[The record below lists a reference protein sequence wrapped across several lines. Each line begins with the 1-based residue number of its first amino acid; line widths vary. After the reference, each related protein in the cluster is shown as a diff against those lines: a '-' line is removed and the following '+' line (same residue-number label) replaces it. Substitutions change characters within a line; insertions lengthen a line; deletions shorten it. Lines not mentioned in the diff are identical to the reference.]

1 MNLLYLLILFP
12 FTGYLLFCCVN
23 KRYYLL
29 INFINLFIIGLLIVT
44 ITIVT
49 TNYSNNTTIIKQIL
63 WKLSLPKMTLTYSL
77 YLDQLSLVMSWL
89 TIGIGSLI
97 KIYSLWYMNNKDGYS
112 RFFAYINL
120 FITSM
125 LIVILAD
132 NLFFMF
138 FGWEL
143 VSFCSYLLIGF
154 YYRVDNNYYSA
165 MKSFIM
171 NRFSDVFLMIAI
183 FLIYY
188 EFNSFNF
195 NDINHNLNF
204 YHSKTILSIITYM
217 ITIGIIGKS
226 AQFPLYSWLKDAMVG
241 PTPVSALIHSTTM
254 VTIGIYLV
262 IRIHKIFMLTPTTLL
277 FMQCI
282 GIITVIIASL
292 SALLQNDIKKILAYS
307 TISQISYM
315 FIILSIGAWNASLY
329 YLIIHAFCKSL
340 LFLSAG
346 ALINIFNEQHIFKL
360 SSIKKLPIVPY
371 IGFLIGGSSL
381 SAFPIITSGFY
392 SKSNMINQILTNSS
406 NHYLFYIMIFS
417 TIITTMYIF
426 RVILTIYNK
435 VSIEFKILNNF
446 NIYRD
451 IPIIILT
458 VLATAIGAIII
469 SHRINTI
476 DYNSSVN
483 HVLLESI
490 FIIINIISL
499 IISISV
505 WHYQILIIN
514 HNYYYSC
521 IKYFLLHGLD
531 QLYKNT
537 IVKFYYLITSKLK
550 SDPLAKLA
558 NFIIFILKYAS
569 NIILYTETNILYWY
583 INSILVGLVIILSM
597 YIII

>member
-12 FTGYLLFCCVN
+12 FIGYLLFCCINKNNHLLVN
-23 KRYYLL
+23 FV
-29 INFINLFIIGLLIVT
+29 NFVITGLLI
-44 ITIVT
+44 ITIIIIT
-49 TNYSNNTTIIKQIL
+49 ICYSNNTIIVKQTL
-63 WKLSLPKMTLTYSL
+63 WKLLLPQITLTYSL

-89 TIGIGSLI
+89 TVGIGSLI
-97 KIYSLWYMNNKDGYS
+97 KIYSLWYMNKKEGYS

-125 LIVILAD
+125 LIIILAD

-154 YYRVDNNYYSA
+154 YYRVNNNYYSA

-171 NRFSDVFLMIAI
+171 NRFSDIFLMIAI

-195 NDINHNLNF
+195 NDIDNNLNF
-204 YHSKTILSIITYM
+204 YHSKTTLSLIAYM
-217 ITIGIIGKS
+217 IIIGIIGKS

-254 VTIGIYLV
+254 VTVGIYLV
-262 IRIHKIFMLTPTTLL
+262 IRIHKIFILTPNTLL

-282 GIITVIIASL
+282 GVITVVIASL
-292 SALLQNDIKKILAYS
+292 SALLQNNIKKILAYS

-315 FIILSIGAWNASLY
+315 FITLSIGAWNASLY

-346 ALINIFNEQHIFKL
+346 VLINIFNEQHIFKL
-360 SSIKKLPIVPY
+360 SSMKKLPIIPY

-381 SAFPIITSGFY
+381 SAFPIITAGFY
-392 SKSNMINQILTNSS
+392 SKSNMINHILTNN
-406 NHYLFYIMIFS
+406 NHYLFYVMIFS
-417 TIITTMYIF
+417 TIVTTMYIF
-426 RVILTIYNK
+426 RVMLTIYNK
-435 VSIEFKILNNF
+435 VNIEFKILNNF

-451 IPIIILT
+451 IPIIILII
-458 VLATAIGAIII
+458 LATAVGAIIV
-469 SHRINTI
+469 SHRINII
-476 DYNSSVN
+476 DYSDSVN
-483 HVLLESI
+483 YILLELI
-490 FIIINIISL
+490 FIVINIISL
-499 IISISV
+499 IMSISI
-505 WHYQILIIN
+505 WYYKILFIN
-514 HNYYYSC
+514 NNYYYLR

-537 IVKFYYLITSKLK
+537 IVKFYYFITSQLR
-550 SDPLAKLA
+550 SDPLVKLI
-558 NFIIFILKYAS
+558 NFIIFMLKYTS
-569 NIILYTETNILYWY
+569 NIMLYTETNILHRY
-583 INSILVGLVIILSM
+583 INSILVGLVTILSI
-597 YIII
+597 YIIV

>member
-1 MNLLYLLILFP
+1 
-12 FTGYLLFCCVN
+12 
-23 KRYYLL
+23 
-29 INFINLFIIGLLIVT
+29 
-44 ITIVT
+44 
-49 TNYSNNTTIIKQIL
+49 
-63 WKLSLPKMTLTYSL
+63 
-77 YLDQLSLVMSWL
+77 
-89 TIGIGSLI
+89 
-97 KIYSLWYMNNKDGYS
+97 
-112 RFFAYINL
+112 INL

-171 NRFSDVFLMIAI
+171 NRFSDIFLMIAI

-188 EFNSFNF
+188 EFNSLNF
-195 NDINHNLNF
+195 NDIDNNLN
-204 YHSKTILSIITYM
+204 YHHNKTILSLITYM

-262 IRIHKIFMLTPTTLL
+262 IRIHKIFILTPTTLL

-282 GIITVIIASL
+282 GVITIIIASL
-292 SALLQNDIKKILAYS
+292 SALLQNNIKKILAYS
-307 TISQISYM
+307 TVSQISYM
-315 FIILSIGAWNASLY
+315 LITLSIGAWNASLY

-346 ALINIFNEQHIFKL
+346 VLINVFNEQHIFKL
-360 SSIKKLPIVPY
+360 SSIKKLPIIPY

-381 SAFPIITSGFY
+381 SAFPIITAGFY
-392 SKSNMINQILTNSS
+392 SKSNILNHILTN
-406 NHYLFYIMIFS
+406 NNYYLLCIMIFS

-426 RVILTIYNK
+426 RVILTLYNK
-435 VSIEFKILNNF
+435 VSVEFRILNNF

-451 IPIIILT
+451 IPIIILII
-458 VLATAIGAIII
+458 LATAIGAIIV
-469 SHRINTI
+469 SHRINII
-476 DYNSSVN
+476 DYDNSIN
-483 HVLLESI
+483 HILLELV

-499 IISISV
+499 IISIII
-505 WHYQILIIN
+505 WHNRILFIN
-514 HNYYYSC
+514 NNYYYLC
-521 IKYFLLHGLD
+521 IKYLLLYGLD

-537 IVKFYYLITSKLK
+537 IVKFYYLITSQLR
-550 SDPLAKLA
+550 SDPLVKLI
-558 NFIIFILKYAS
+558 NFIIFMLKYTS
-569 NIILYTETNILYWY
+569 SIVLYTETNVLHWY
-583 INSILVGLVIILSM
+583 INSILIGLVAILSI
-597 YIII
+597 YIVV

>member
-1 MNLLYLLILFP
+1 MSLLYLLILFP
-12 FTGYLLFCCVN
+12 LIGYLLFCCIN
-23 KRYYLL
+23 KDNYLL
-29 INFINLFIIGLLIVT
+29 INFINFFITGLLIVT
-44 ITIVT
+44 IIIVT
-49 TNYSNNTTIIKQIL
+49 ICYSNNTIIIKQTL
-63 WKLSLPKMTLTYSL
+63 WKLLLPKITLTYSL
-77 YLDQLSLVMSWL
+77 YLDQLSLTMSWL

-97 KIYSLWYMNNKDGYS
+97 KIYSLWYMNKKEGYS

-132 NLFFMF
+132 NLFFVF

-154 YYRVDNNYYSA
+154 YYRIDNNYYSA

-171 NRFSDVFLMIAI
+171 NRFSDIFLMIAI

-188 EFNSFNF
+188 EFSSFNF
-195 NDINHNLNF
+195 NDINNHLNH
-204 YHSKTILSIITYM
+204 YHSKTILSLITYM

-262 IRIHKIFMLTPTTLL
+262 IRIHKIFILTPTTLL
-277 FMQCI
+277 FMQYI
-282 GIITVIIASL
+282 GIITIIIASL
-292 SALLQNDIKKILAYS
+292 SALLHNNIKKILAYS

-315 FIILSIGAWNASLY
+315 FITLSIGAWNASLY

-346 ALINIFNEQHIFKL
+346 VLINVFNEQHIFKL
-360 SSIKKLPIVPY
+360 SSINKLPIVPY

-381 SAFPIITSGFY
+381 SAFPIITAGFY
-392 SKSNMINQILTNSS
+392 SKSNMINHILIS
-406 NHYLFYIMIFS
+406 NHHYLFYIMIFS

-451 IPIIILT
+451 TPIIILII
-458 VLATAIGAIII
+458 LATAIGAIIV
-469 SHRINTI
+469 SHKINVI
-476 DYNSSVN
+476 DYNNSVN
-483 HVLLESI
+483 HVLLELI

-499 IISISV
+499 IISISI
-505 WHYQILIIN
+505 WYYQIFFIKN
-514 HNYYYSC
+514 NYYYLC
-521 IKYFLLHGLD
+521 TKYLLLHGLD

-537 IVKFYYLITSKLK
+537 IVKFYYLVTNQLRF
-550 SDPLAKLA
+550 DPLVKLI
-558 NFIIFILKYAS
+558 NFIIFMLKYIS
-569 NIILYTETNILYWY
+569 NTILYTETNILHWY
-583 INSILVGLVIILSM
+583 INSILVGLVTILSI
-597 YIII
+597 YIIV